1 MGHTNPTDEELR
13 TLLAGAGTIVLVG
26 ATSRAGRPAH
36 EVMKFLLD
44 RGFHVVP
51 VTPKETE
58 VLGQRAY
65 PSLAAVPEP
74 VDMVDVFRRA
84 EHTPAIADEAV
95 AIGAKTLWLQL
106 GISSEEA
113 AARAEAGGLT
123 VVMDRCIAQATRRF
137 GIDRSAAGAS

>member
-1 MGHTNPTDEELR
+1 M
-13 TLLAGAGTIVLVG
+13 
-26 ATSRAGRPAH
+26 
-36 EVMKFLLD
+36 
-44 RGFHVVP
+44 
-51 VTPKETE
+51 
-58 VLGQRAY
+58 LGQRAY